1 MEDVG
6 EDKELLLA
14 LRDLVMAAERER
26 LRMARETLG
35 VGVNEMQACAF
46 IAASGPRT
54 PSELADR
61 LQITTASVTELVDRL
76 QRDDLVS
83 RLPHPTDRRKLLVT
97 LTPDG
102 VRKTEQVQERFGA
115 IMARCTTDL
124 TTGEREAVLNF
135 LRNAAA
141 LMNDTSV
148 TDVSF

>member
-1 MEDVG
+1 MEDR
-6 EDKELLLA
+6 ELLLA
-14 LRDLVMAAERER
+14 LRDLVTAVERER

-35 VGVNEMQACAF
+35 IGVNEMQACAF

-54 PSELADR
+54 PSDIAER

-102 VRKTEQVQERFGA
+102 LRKTEQVQDRFGS
-115 IMARCTTDL
+115 ILARCTTDL
-124 TTGEREAVLNF
+124 SIAEREAVLNF

-141 LMNDTSV
+141 LLNDTRV
-148 TDVSF
+148 TDVSI

>member
-1 MEDVG
+1 M
-6 EDKELLLA
+6 LA

-102 VRKTEQVQERFGA
+102 ERVLRRPRRRTVRGSS
-115 IMARCTTDL
+115 
-124 TTGEREAVLNF
+124 G
-135 LRNAAA
+135 
-141 LMNDTSV
+141 
-148 TDVSF
+148 

>member
-1 MEDVG
+1 M
-6 EDKELLLA
+6 LA

-26 LRMARETLG
+26 LRVARDTLG
-35 VGVNEMQACAF
+35 IGVNELQACAF

-54 PSELADR
+54 PSDLAER

-76 QRDDLVS
+76 QRDGLVS

-102 VRKTEQVQERFGA
+102 VRKTEQVQDRFSA
-115 IMARCTTDL
+115 IMSRCTSDL
-124 TTGEREAVLNF
+124 TSAERDAVLHF
-135 LRNAAA
+135 LRNAAG

-148 TDVSF
+148 TDVPI